1 LFCEQYNDTNLNP
14 IQVQR
19 HLKYLRQKKKQS
31 KLDIKYIIPST
42 IQNKNY
48 NSTTKEKNLHNQN
61 VNLNYDAREN
71 INTNKFQN
79 DEK

>member
-1 LFCEQYNDTNLNP
+1 
-14 IQVQR
+14 
-19 HLKYLRQKKKQS
+19 LKYLRQKNKQS

-42 IQNKNY
+42 IQKKNY

-71 INTNKFQN
+71 INTKKFQN